1 MKLRLGVLAWV
12 LAGVMARAETP
23 VAEALMEAGHWKRA
37 RVLAA
42 SRLAA
47 HPNDAEAVWWMA
59 RVELAYGDLER
70 ALPLAE
76 KAVSLDGRNAVYR
89 AILAQVYGRMAQR
102 ASVLRQIGLAR
113 RCKREL
119 DMALEL
125 NPNHVHL
132 LIGYMEYLWQA
143 PGIVGGDKKKA
154 REIPERV
161 GDRPGARY
169 HAAAQLA
176 QWEQNTSKLEDL
188 YRKAA
193 EADPRCYEARTF
205 LAGLYLDRNPVRFDL
220 VEKYA
225 RAALGID
232 PGRAGAY
239 AHLAA
244 GYALQERWPEM
255 ETTIAQAEKNVPD
268 DLAPS
273 YAAGNAL
280 LRSGKSGPRQSAFRK
295 YLTQNPGGAPAIWTA
310 RWRSTR
316 PEKRPALKRYR
327 TGSRARLK
335 PESEVRKGSSR
346 SACNASQRRPGVQ
359 ACFAPRWTIWMS
371 GSCVCANRLRTGAG
385 RGSRKPPQ

>member
-1 MKLRLGVLAWV
+1 MTLPLGFTNRMKLRLGVLAWV
-12 LAGVMARAETP
+12 LAGAMARAETP

-59 RVELAYGDLER
+59 RVELAYGDLEK

-119 DMALEL
+119 DMALQL

-132 LIGYMEYLWQA
+132 LVGYMEYLWQA

-161 GDRPGARY
+161 GRIDPARGY
-169 HAAAQLA
+169 LAAAQLA

-280 LRSGKSGPRQSAFRK
+280 LGSGKELARAESAFRK
-295 YLTQNPGGAPAIWTA
+295 YLTQEPEVDAPAIWTA
-310 RWRSTR
+310 RWRLGLVLEKLTR
-316 PEKRPALKRYR
+316 PREAVSELEAAL
-327 TGSRARLK
+327 RLK
-335 PESEVRKGSSR
+335 PESEEVRKDL
-346 SACNASQRRPGVQ
+346 QRLQR
-359 ACFAPRWTIWMS
+359 
-371 GSCVCANRLRTGAG
+371 
-385 RGSRKPPQ
+385 